1 MSALRSQKKEKTK
14 LGPIKSISCQSSR
27 KMSRLTLNVGGVR
40 FETNRGT
47 LTKFPGSTLAKMV
60 ASYCLSDPLN
70 KEPLFLDINPE
81 YFRAVLDWLR

>member
-14 LGPIKSISCQSSR
+14 LGPIKSISCQSSK
-27 KMSRLTLNVGGVR
+27 KMSRLTLNVGGV
-40 FETNRGT
+40 RGT

-60 ASYCLSDPLN
+60 VSYCLSDPLN